1 MKGAKFVTTQEPE
14 RLNFHSSLVGSLYS
28 VVGLYV
34 IHERSFCF
42 VAGS

>member
-14 RLNFHSSLVGSLYS
+14 RLNFHSSLVGSLYV

-34 IHERSFCF
+34 ICEWSFCF
-42 VAGS
+42 VVGS

>member
-28 VVGLYV
+28 VGLYV
-34 IHERSFCF
+34 IRERSFCF
-42 VAGS
+42 VVGS